1 MKLEMTNFQAVAA
14 NLVAEGDV
22 CDLACAKPAT
32 QPETE
37 TEIAPIIQKL
47 GATSIADIDNL
58 VSELQEARDYLQ
70 SEGERIRAETVR
82 YIRLTGAASASVK
95 IIFDAL
101 RAWRTADHSP
111 PNQSQASAF
120 EMTDAVIEDASD
132 WGDEPSRSFGLAPST
147 LGGELSS
154 SAIIF

>member
-14 NLVAEGDV
+14 NLVAAGDV
-22 CDLACAKPAT
+22 CDLACAKPDT
-32 QPETE
+32 QPETD

-82 YIRLTGAASASVK
+82 YISLTGAASASVK

-101 RAWRTADHSP
+101 RAWRTADHSAH
-111 PNQSQASAF
+111 NQSQASAF
-120 EMTDAVIEDASD
+120 EITDAVIQDASD
-132 WGDEPSRSFGLAPST
+132 RGDGPLRSFG
-147 LGGELSS
+147 
-154 SAIIF
+154 

>member
-32 QPETE
+32 QPETD

-58 VSELQEARDYLQ
+58 VSELQEARDHLQ

-82 YIRLTGAASASVK
+82 YISLTGAASASVK

-101 RAWRTADHSP
+101 RAWRTADHSAH
-111 PNQSQASAF
+111 NQSQASAF
-120 EMTDAVIEDASD
+120 EIMDAV
-132 WGDEPSRSFGLAPST
+132 
-147 LGGELSS
+147 
-154 SAIIF
+154 

>member
-32 QPETE
+32 QPETD

-47 GATSIADIDNL
+47 GATSIADIDKL
-58 VSELQEARDYLQ
+58 VSELQEARDHLQ

-82 YIRLTGAASASVK
+82 YISLSGAASASVK

-101 RAWRTADHSP
+101 RAWRTVEHSAH
-111 PNQSQASAF
+111 NQSQA
-120 EMTDAVIEDASD
+120 
-132 WGDEPSRSFGLAPST
+132 APLRLWT
-147 LGGELSS
+147 L
-154 SAIIF
+154 

>member
-32 QPETE
+32 QPETD
-37 TEIAPIIQKL
+37 TRIAPIIQKL

-70 SEGERIRAETVR
+70 SEGERIQAETVR
-82 YIRLTGAASASVK
+82 YISLTGAASASVK

-101 RAWRTADHSP
+101 RAWRTADHSAH
-111 PNQSQASAF
+111 NQSQASAF
-120 EMTDAVIEDASD
+120 EIMDAVIEDASD
-132 WGDEPSRSFGLAPST
+132 WGDGPSRSFG
-147 LGGELSS
+147 
-154 SAIIF
+154 

>member
-22 CDLACAKPAT
+22 CDLACAKPDT
-32 QPETE
+32 QPETD

-82 YIRLTGAASASVK
+82 YISLTGAASASVK

-101 RAWRTADHSP
+101 RAWRTADHSAH
-111 PNQSQASAF
+111 NQSQANAS
-120 EMTDAVIEDASD
+120 EIMDAVIDDASD
-132 WGDEPSRSFGLAPST
+132 WGDGPSRSFR
-147 LGGELSS
+147 
-154 SAIIF
+154 

>member
-14 NLVAEGDV
+14 NLVAAGDV
-22 CDLACAKPAT
+22 CDLACAKPDT
-32 QPETE
+32 QPETD

-82 YIRLTGAASASVK
+82 YISLTGAASASVK

-101 RAWRTADHSP
+101 RAWRTADHSAL
-111 PNQSQASAF
+111 NQSQASAL
-120 EMTDAVIEDASD
+120 EIMDAVIEDASD
-132 WGDEPSRSFGLAPST
+132 WGDGPSRSFG
-147 LGGELSS
+147 
-154 SAIIF
+154 

>member
-32 QPETE
+32 QPETD

-58 VSELQEARDYLQ
+58 VSELQEAKNYLR
-70 SEGERIRAETVR
+70 SEGERIRAETAR
-82 YIRLTGAASASVK
+82 HIALTGAASASVK

-101 RAWRTADHSP
+101 RAWRTADHSAH
-111 PNQSQASAF
+111 NQSQASAF
-120 EMTDAVIEDASD
+120 EIMDAVIEDASD
-132 WGDEPSRSFGLAPST
+132 WGDGPSRSFG
-147 LGGELSS
+147 
-154 SAIIF
+154 

>member
-32 QPETE
+32 QPETD

-82 YIRLTGAASASVK
+82 YISLSGAASASVK

-101 RAWRTADHSP
+101 RAWRTADHSAH
-111 PNQSQASAF
+111 NQSQASAF
-120 EMTDAVIEDASD
+120 EIMDAVIEDVSD
-132 WGDEPSRSFGLAPST
+132 WGDGPSRSFG
-147 LGGELSS
+147 
-154 SAIIF
+154 

>member
-14 NLVAEGDV
+14 NLVAAGDV
-22 CDLACAKPAT
+22 CDLACAKPDT
-32 QPETE
+32 QPETV

-82 YIRLTGAASASVK
+82 YISLTGAASASVK

-101 RAWRTADHSP
+101 RAWRTADHSAH
-111 PNQSQASAF
+111 NQSQASAF
-120 EMTDAVIEDASD
+120 EIRDAVIEDASD
-132 WGDEPSRSFGLAPST
+132 WGDGPSRSFG
-147 LGGELSS
+147 
-154 SAIIF
+154 

>member
-32 QPETE
+32 QPETD

-70 SEGERIRAETVR
+70 SEGERIRAETGR
-82 YIRLTGAASASVK
+82 YIALTGAVSASVK

-101 RAWRTADHSP
+101 RAWRTADHSAH
-111 PNQSQASAF
+111 NQSQASAF
-120 EMTDAVIEDASD
+120 EIMDAVIEDASD
-132 WGDEPSRSFGLAPST
+132 WGDGPSRSFG
-147 LGGELSS
+147 
-154 SAIIF
+154 

>member
-32 QPETE
+32 QPETD

-82 YIRLTGAASASVK
+82 YISLTGAASASVK

-101 RAWRTADHSP
+101 RAWRTADHSAH
-111 PNQSQASAF
+111 NQSQASTF
-120 EMTDAVIEDASD
+120 
-132 WGDEPSRSFGLAPST
+132 
-147 LGGELSS
+147 
-154 SAIIF
+154 

>member
-22 CDLACAKPAT
+22 CDLACAEPAT
-32 QPETE
+32 QPETD

-58 VSELQEARDYLQ
+58 VSELREARDHLQ

-82 YIRLTGAASASVK
+82 YISLTGAASASVK

-101 RAWRTADHSP
+101 RAWRTADHSAH
-111 PNQSQASAF
+111 NQSQASAF
-120 EMTDAVIEDASD
+120 EIAD
-132 WGDEPSRSFGLAPST
+132 L
-147 LGGELSS
+147 
-154 SAIIF
+154 

>member
-32 QPETE
+32 QPETD

-47 GATSIADIDNL
+47 GATSIADINNL

-82 YIRLTGAASASVK
+82 YISLTGAASASVK

-101 RAWRTADHSP
+101 RAWRTADHSAH
-111 PNQSQASAF
+111 NQSQASAF
-120 EMTDAVIEDASD
+120 ETTDALIEDASD
-132 WGDEPSRSFGLAPST
+132 RGDGPLRSFG
-147 LGGELSS
+147 
-154 SAIIF
+154 

>member
-1 MKLEMTNFQAVAA
+1 MQLELSNFQAVAA

-32 QPETE
+32 QPETD

-47 GATSIADIDNL
+47 GASSIADIDNL

-82 YIRLTGAASASVK
+82 YISLTGAASASVK
-95 IIFDAL
+95 IIFDAV

-120 EMTDAVIEDASD
+120 EIMDAVIEDASD
-132 WGDEPSRSFGLAPST
+132 WGDGPLRSFG
-147 LGGELSS
+147 
-154 SAIIF
+154 

>member
-32 QPETE
+32 QPETD

-58 VSELQEARDYLQ
+58 VSELQDARDYLQ
-70 SEGERIRAETVR
+70 SEGERIRAETAR
-82 YIRLTGAASASVK
+82 YVALTGAASASVK

-120 EMTDAVIEDASD
+120 DIRDAVIEDASD
-132 WGDEPSRSFGLAPST
+132 WGDGPSRSFG
-147 LGGELSS
+147 
-154 SAIIF
+154 

>member
-32 QPETE
+32 QPETD

-47 GATSIADIDNL
+47 GASSIADIDNL

-70 SEGERIRAETVR
+70 SEGERIRAGTVR

-95 IIFDAL
+95 IIFDAV
-101 RAWRTADHSP
+101 RAWRTADHSAH
-111 PNQSQASAF
+111 NQ
-120 EMTDAVIEDASD
+120 
-132 WGDEPSRSFGLAPST
+132 L
-147 LGGELSS
+147 
-154 SAIIF
+154 

>member
-14 NLVAEGDV
+14 NLVAAGDV
-22 CDLACAKPAT
+22 CDLACAKPDT
-32 QPETE
+32 QPETD

-70 SEGERIRAETVR
+70 SEGERIQAETVR
-82 YIRLTGAASASVK
+82 YISLTGAASASVK

-101 RAWRTADHSP
+101 RAWRTADHSAH
-111 PNQSQASAF
+111 NQSQASAL
-120 EMTDAVIEDASD
+120 EIMDAVLRTPAIEDASD
-132 WGDEPSRSFGLAPST
+132 
-147 LGGELSS
+147 
-154 SAIIF
+154 

>member
-32 QPETE
+32 QPETD

-82 YIRLTGAASASVK
+82 YISLTGAASASVK
-95 IIFDAL
+95 IIFDAI
-101 RAWRTADHSP
+101 RAWRTADHSAH
-111 PNQSQASAF
+111 NQSQASAF
-120 EMTDAVIEDASD
+120 ETTDAVIEDASD
-132 WGDEPSRSFGLAPST
+132 WGDGPSRSFG
-147 LGGELSS
+147 
-154 SAIIF
+154 

>member
-32 QPETE
+32 QPETD
-37 TEIAPIIQKL
+37 TQIAPIIQKL

-82 YIRLTGAASASVK
+82 YISLSGAASASVK

-101 RAWRTADHSP
+101 RAWRTADHSAH
-111 PNQSQASAF
+111 NQSQASAF
-120 EMTDAVIEDASD
+120 EITDAVIEDEND
-132 WGDEPSRSFGLAPST
+132 WADGPSRSFG
-147 LGGELSS
+147 
-154 SAIIF
+154 

>member
-32 QPETE
+32 QPETD

-82 YIRLTGAASASVK
+82 YISLTGAASASVK

-101 RAWRTADHSP
+101 RAWRTADHSAH
-111 PNQSQASAF
+111 NQSQASAF
-120 EMTDAVIEDASD
+120 EMDAVIEDASD
-132 WGDEPSRSFGLAPST
+132 WGDGPSRSFG
-147 LGGELSS
+147 
-154 SAIIF
+154 

>member
-14 NLVAEGDV
+14 NLVAAGDV

-32 QPETE
+32 QPETD

-70 SEGERIRAETVR
+70 SEGERIQAETVR
-82 YIRLTGAASASVK
+82 YISLTGAASASVK

-101 RAWRTADHSP
+101 RAWRTADHSAH
-111 PNQSQASAF
+111 NQSQASAF
-120 EMTDAVIEDASD
+120 EITDAVIEDASD
-132 WGDEPSRSFGLAPST
+132 RGDGPLRSFG
-147 LGGELSS
+147 
-154 SAIIF
+154 

>member
-1 MKLEMTNFQAVAA
+1 M
-14 NLVAEGDV
+14 AEGDV

-32 QPETE
+32 QPETD

-82 YIRLTGAASASVK
+82 YISLTEAASASVK
-95 IIFDAL
+95 IIFDAI
-101 RAWRTADHSP
+101 RAWRTADHSAH
-111 PNQSQASAF
+111 NQSQASAF
-120 EMTDAVIEDASD
+120 ETTDAVIEEASD
-132 WGDEPSRSFGLAPST
+132 WGTASDGPSRSFG
-147 LGGELSS
+147 
-154 SAIIF
+154 

>member
-32 QPETE
+32 QPETD

-70 SEGERIRAETVR
+70 SEGERIQAETVR
-82 YIRLTGAASASVK
+82 YISLTGAASASVK

-101 RAWRTADHSP
+101 RAWRTADHSAH
-111 PNQSQASAF
+111 NQSQASAF
-120 EMTDAVIEDASD
+120 EITDAVIEDASD
-132 WGDEPSRSFGLAPST
+132 RGDGPLRSFG
-147 LGGELSS
+147 
-154 SAIIF
+154 

>member
-32 QPETE
+32 QPETD

-82 YIRLTGAASASVK
+82 YISLTGAASASVK

-101 RAWRTADHSP
+101 RAWRTADHSAH
-111 PNQSQASAF
+111 NQSQASAL

-132 WGDEPSRSFGLAPST
+132 WGDGPSRSFR
-147 LGGELSS
+147 
-154 SAIIF
+154 

>member
-14 NLVAEGDV
+14 NLVAAGDV

-32 QPETE
+32 QPETD

-70 SEGERIRAETVR
+70 SEGERIQAETVR
-82 YIRLTGAASASVK
+82 YISLTGAASASVK

-101 RAWRTADHSP
+101 RAWRTADHSAH
-111 PNQSQASAF
+111 NQSQASAF
-120 EMTDAVIEDASD
+120 EIMDAVIEDASD
-132 WGDEPSRSFGLAPST
+132 WGGPSRSFG
-147 LGGELSS
+147 
-154 SAIIF
+154 

>member
-32 QPETE
+32 QPETD

-58 VSELQEARDYLQ
+58 VSELQEARDHLQ

-82 YIRLTGAASASVK
+82 YISLSGAASASVK

-101 RAWRTADHSP
+101 RAWRPADHSAH
-111 PNQSQASAF
+111 NQSQASAF
-120 EMTDAVIEDASD
+120 EIMDPAIEDASD
-132 WGDEPSRSFGLAPST
+132 WGDGPSRSFG
-147 LGGELSS
+147 
-154 SAIIF
+154 

>member
-32 QPETE
+32 QPETD

-58 VSELQEARDYLQ
+58 VNELQEARDYLQ

-82 YIRLTGAASASVK
+82 YISLTGAASASVK

-101 RAWRTADHSP
+101 RAWRTANHSAH
-111 PNQSQASAF
+111 NQSQASAF
-120 EMTDAVIEDASD
+120 EIMDTVIEDASD
-132 WGDEPSRSFGLAPST
+132 WGDGPSRSFG
-147 LGGELSS
+147 
-154 SAIIF
+154 